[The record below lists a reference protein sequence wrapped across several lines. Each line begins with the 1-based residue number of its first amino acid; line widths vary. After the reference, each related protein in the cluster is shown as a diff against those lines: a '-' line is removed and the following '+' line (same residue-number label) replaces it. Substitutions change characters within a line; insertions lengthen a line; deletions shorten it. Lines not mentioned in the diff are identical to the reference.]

1 MSNYASSVLVNAQA
15 KLATKYNEAE
25 LRRKNRPVI
34 DLATKNV
41 PYCLPDHQALRVSEN
56 RTVDVKY
63 LKKRAAG
70 SATAKTA
77 LHTGTKGD
85 SGTLALSWNS
95 FVETFYTSRKQ
106 AQNNVISFEAMY
118 QHELEQAIQNI
129 KDRAETAGVTAVFS
143 NRSQINNAAVVTAS
157 AGAAASWNAT
167 NKAVDV
173 ASGSASYYAQ
183 IIRQVMTGRL
193 YQGQYDVIAD
203 LIQMGA
209 FERTMNQGQGN
220 ATNTAFQ
227 FANMNIVPTVDTM
240 SGAYTAG
247 QTLVMPAGSFA
258 GLVWNDPMN
267 RKGIEAGENAVGTF
281 GTILDPFGSGLI
293 FDISH
298 YVVRADESSNGGG
311 VQDVQDQWEISL
323 NIAWAV
329 PPISTASDSAIHL
342 FAQG

>member
-1 MSNYASSVLVNAQA
+1 VANYASSVLVNAQA

-34 DLATKNV
+34 DMATKNV
-41 PYCLPDHQALRVSEN
+41 PYCLPDHQSIRVSEN
-56 RTVDVKY
+56 RTVEVKY
-63 LKKRAAG
+63 LKKRTAG
-70 SATAKTA
+70 SATAKVA

-85 SGTLALSWNS
+85 SGTLNLSWNS
-95 FVETFYTSRKQ
+95 LVETFYTSRKQ
-106 AQNNVISFEAMY
+106 AQNNVISFEAMF

-129 KDRAETAGVTAVFS
+129 KDRAETAGVASVFS
-143 NRSQINNAAVVTAS
+143 NRSQINNTTVVAAS
-157 AGAAASWNAT
+157 AGTAAAWNTT

-173 ASGSASYYAQ
+173 ASGSASYFAQ
-183 IIRQVMTGRL
+183 VIRQVMTGRL
-193 YQGQYDVIAD
+193 YQGQYDVLTD
-203 LIQMGA
+203 LIQYGA
-209 FERTMNQGQGN
+209 FERTMNQGAGN
-220 ATNTAFQ
+220 STNTSFQ
-227 FANMNIVPTVDTM
+227 FANMNIAPTVDTM
-240 SGAYTAG
+240 SGAYSAG
-247 QTLVMPAGSFA
+247 QALVMPAGSFA

-281 GTILDPFGSGLI
+281 GTLIDPFGSGLI

-311 VQDVQDQWEISL
+311 VQDVQDQWEVTL

-329 PPISTASDSAIHL
+329 PPISTSSDSAIHL